1 MLQILLRNWSII
13 NQLNSDYLRDFHNAF
28 KTDTLIKITEKNYG
42 KIADYYEKNPWPCG
56 KSDKWGSNKSLQFF
70 C

>member
-28 KTDTLIKITEKNYG
+28 KTNALVKIKE
-42 KIADYYEKNPWPCG
+42 
-56 KSDKWGSNKSLQFF
+56 NKDVRNMRF
-70 C
+70 